1 MGDIVGL
8 VEKAQEAFSQ
18 KQADELAERLR
29 KNSFTLEDFRQQLM
43 EVKKMGSLDSLAGK
57 LPAAL
62 SRGMEAGFD
71 QNGLKHT
78 EAILSS
84 MTPTEREKPHII
96 DGSRRRR
103 IAKGSGTTVQEVN
116 QMLRQF
122 ETVAKMMKS
131 VSKMGKFKADLLG
144 RLGRF

>member
-1 MGDIVGL
+1 
-8 VEKAQEAFSQ
+8 
-18 KQADELAERLR
+18 
-29 KNSFTLEDFRQQLM
+29 EDFRQQLL
-43 EVKKMGSLDSLAGK
+43 EVKKMGPLDSLAGK

-62 SRGMEAGFD
+62 SRGMEAGVD
-71 QNGLKHT
+71 ENGLKHT

-84 MTPTEREKPHII
+84 MTPVERERPQIL

-103 IAKGSGTTVQEVN
+103 IARGSGTTVQEVN
-116 QMLRQF
+116 QLLRQF
-122 ETVAKMMKS
+122 EQVAKMMKS

>member
-1 MGDIVGL
+1 
-8 VEKAQEAFSQ
+8 
-18 KQADELAERLR
+18 
-29 KNSFTLEDFRQQLM
+29 
-43 EVKKMGSLDSLAGK
+43 LAGK

-84 MTPTEREKPHII
+84 MTPGEREKPHII
-96 DGSRRRR
+96 DGSRRQR
-103 IAKGSGTTVQEVN
+103 IAKGSGTSVQEVN

-122 ETVAKMMKS
+122 EQVSKMMKS